1 MSHSDLELVKHVY
14 DECTFI
20 LSSTDKITFEKLV
33 SDPTLRRAIERS
45 LEIIGEA
52 CKKINPDFKSKY
64 PEVAW
69 KEMAG
74 TRDVI
79 IHNYTGVDYGI
90 VWQIIENEIPELEFQ
105 LKNILN
111 DKNK

>member
-1 MSHSDLELVKHVY
+1 MLHADLELVKHIY
-14 DECTFI
+14 DECSFI
-20 LSSTDKITFEKLV
+20 LSSSQKITLEKLTT
-33 SDPTLRRAIERS
+33 DPTLRRAIERS
-45 LEIIGEA
+45 HEIIGEP
-52 CKKINPDFKSKY
+52 CKRVDPDFKLKY

-79 IHNYTGVDYGI
+79 IHNYTGVDYEI
-90 VWQIIENEIPELEFQ
+90 VWQIIQNEIPELEFQ

-111 DKNK
+111 DNN

>member
-1 MSHSDLELVKHVY
+1 MSHSDLELVKHIY
-14 DECTFI
+14 DECAYI
-20 LSSTDKITFEKLV
+20 LSSTRKITIEKLTA
-33 SDPTLRRAIERS
+33 DPTLRRAIERS

-52 CKKINPDFKSKY
+52 CKRIDADFKSSY

-79 IHNYTGVDYGI
+79 IHNYTGIDYGI
-90 VWQIIENEIPELEFQ
+90 VWQIIQNEIPELEYQ
-105 LKNILN
+105 LKNILSE
-111 DKNK
+111 NK